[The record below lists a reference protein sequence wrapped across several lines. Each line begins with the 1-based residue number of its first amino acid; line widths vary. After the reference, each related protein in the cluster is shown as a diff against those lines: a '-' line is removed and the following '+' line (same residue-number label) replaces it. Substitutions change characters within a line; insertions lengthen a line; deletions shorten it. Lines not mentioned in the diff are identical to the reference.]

1 MVIFDLFR
9 NYLNAI
15 VGRKQEFDE
24 LLQARDISQI
34 KEKMAHRQA
43 LISEAI
49 KEYNVQTHDVMKRPD
64 KEVTDKN
71 GRILRMEP
79 VWKLPVPY
87 PKYINEVSLVFLYG
101 QPIKWVQKTEGSDN
115 AFAMFE
121 DVIKR
126 TRFDSKIRQCK
137 RLAGAE
143 TESAMLF
150 RVFKGDDGKPD
161 VQIRV
166 LAASKGDEIYT
177 RFDQYENLIS
187 VAWGYYVKEA
197 KDEVVYHFDIY
208 TPEIIYRCTKK
219 SLGWEV
225 VEEVNFIGK
234 IPIILFQQ
242 EKEWEGVEE
251 LIKREE
257 HIASHQADTNDYFAA
272 PAAVLNADIIKN
284 MPEKTEDNKTF
295 IIKGGNGQTPDAS
308 KAVSYLTW
316 DSASQAKK
324 DEIEWL
330 QTHILSKTFTPNI
343 TLDTLKSIS
352 QLSAKALRT
361 VMMLADIKA
370 SKHKESH
377 DELLDRTSNL
387 IKAIIGNVL
396 NVSLKAE
403 CDALEIGHEW
413 QEPFGEDVKD
423 DLDNIIRCYDA
434 GILSEESA
442 IEANPL
448 IKDVAREKKRL
459 QAEKEEREAKQQSIF
474 GDIEGMGAQAFGDG
488 SEEEDEE
495 PGEGEEPNPKDKDP
509 KKGQKQPSNGS
520 KASK

>member
-1 MVIFDLFR
+1 MVLFDIFR

-15 VGRKQEFDE
+15 AGRKQEFDE
-24 LLQARDISQI
+24 LLQAKDISQL

-43 LISEAI
+43 LIAAAQ
-49 KEYNVQTHDVMKRPD
+49 KEYNVQTHEVMMRPD

-87 PKYINEVSLVFLYG
+87 PKYINEIALVFLYG
-101 QPIKWVQKTEGSDN
+101 QPIKWVQKSEGSDN
-115 AFAMFE
+115 AFAKFE
-121 DVIKR
+121 EVIKR

-150 RVFKGDDGKPD
+150 RVFKDEDGQPD

-208 TPEIIYRCTKK
+208 TSEIIYRCTKK

-225 VEEVNFIGK
+225 YEEPNFIGK

-242 EKEWEGVEE
+242 DKEWAGVEE

-295 IIKGGNGQTPDAS
+295 IIKSSGNGQQTDAS

-377 DELLDRTSNL
+377 DELLDRTANL

-396 NVSLKAE
+396 DVSLKAE
-403 CDALEIGHEW
+403 CDAMEIGHEW

-434 GILSEESA
+434 GLLSEESA

-448 IKDVAREKKRL
+448 VKDVVREKERL
-459 QAEKEEREAKQQSIF
+459 AAEKKEREEKQQSIF

-488 SEEEDEE
+488 SENEDEE
-495 PGEGEEPNPKDKDP
+495 QDEEGDDKDP